1 MINRTSSP
9 DLPLVSIVI
18 LNYNKKYLSAK
29 CIAHLLR
36 VTNYPNFEVIFVDN
50 GSVDGSA
57 QFIKRMFE
65 PDARVKVVE
74 LQKNYGYALGNNIGA
89 SIAKGKYIAFI
100 NNDVIVTSNWLNELI
115 NALEKDTTI
124 GAVQGK
130 ILRAG
135 SNQIDSTGM
144 FIDYFGNV
152 IKRAGKEPDS
162 PEFNYVSEIF
172 SVSGSCFVVRKDA
185 YREVGEFNKNYFL
198 MFEEIDLSW
207 RLQLAGYRIVYIPTS
222 IVHHMVGTTTKEIQK
237 RLIRFHETKNKL
249 MTFLKN
255 ADLKGLIVYNP
266 FIAIFG
272 ALILDLI
279 RKQKCNADVIMPK
292 LEAIW
297 WIFRNFKAIM
307 FMRKKV
313 LRKSKVS
320 LLPTKYSTIFRL
332 FICKWRWG
340 YDYSMKFY
348 YQQVKK
354 YIEKFGKN
362 GNYAMDDGV
371 YKMNVKYC

>member
-1 MINRTSSP
+1 MINRADP
-9 DLPLVSIVI
+9 PNFPLVSIVI
-18 LNYNKKYLSAK
+18 LNYNKKYLSEK

-36 VTNYPNFEVIFVDN
+36 VTNYPNFEIIFVDN

-57 QFIKRMFE
+57 QFIKRIFE
-65 PDARVKVVE
+65 SDARVKVVE
-74 LQKNYGYALGNNIGA
+74 LRDNYGYALGNNIGA
-89 SIAKGKYIAFI
+89 SVARGKYIAFI

-115 NALEKDTTI
+115 NTLEKDTII

-135 SNQIDSTGM
+135 SNQIDSIGM
-144 FIDYFGNV
+144 FIDYFGNI
-152 IKRAGKEPDS
+152 IKIGEKESDG
-162 PEFNYVSEIF
+162 PEFNRVSEIF
-172 SVSGSCFVVRKDA
+172 SVTGSCFVVRKDA
-185 YREVGEFNKNYFL
+185 FREIGGFDKNYFL

-207 RLQLAGYRIVYIPTS
+207 RLRLAGYKIVYIPAST
-222 IVHHMVGTTTKEIQK
+222 VYHMVGATTKEIQK

-249 MTFLKN
+249 MTFFKN
-255 ADLKGLIVYNP
+255 ADLKELIVYNP

-272 ALILDLI
+272 SLILDLI
-279 RKQKCNADVIMPK
+279 RKQKRNVNVIMPK

-297 WIFRNFKAIM
+297 WIFRNFKVIM
-307 FMRKKV
+307 FMRRKV

-332 FICKWRWG
+332 FICKWRYG

-348 YQQVKK
+348 YQQIKK
-354 YIEKFGKN
+354 YIEKLERIKV
-362 GNYAMDDGV
+362 ML
-371 YKMNVKYC
+371 

>member
-1 MINRTSSP
+1 LSRYTDKEARRLGMINRTDP
-9 DLPLVSIVI
+9 PNFPLVSIVI
-18 LNYNKKYLSAK
+18 LNYNKKCLSEK

-65 PDARVKVVE
+65 SDARVKIVE

-89 SIAKGKYIAFI
+89 SIARGKYIAFV

-115 NALEKDTTI
+115 SILEKDTTI

-135 SNQIDSTGM
+135 SNQIDSMGM

-152 IKRAGKEPDS
+152 IKRGEKEPDG
-162 PEFNYVSEIF
+162 PEFNYASEIF
-172 SVSGSCFVVRKDA
+172 SVSGSCFVVREDA
-185 YREVGEFNKNYFL
+185 FREVGGFDKNYFL

-207 RLQLAGYRIVYIPTS
+207 RLRLAGYRIVCIPAS
-222 IVHHMVGTTTKEIQK
+222 SVYHMVGATTKEIQK

-249 MTFLKN
+249 MTFFKN
-255 ADLKGLIVYNP
+255 ADLKELIVYNP

-279 RKQKCNADVIMPK
+279 RKQKRNANVIMPK

-297 WIFRNFKAIM
+297 WVFRNFKAIM
-307 FMRKKV
+307 FMRRKV

-320 LLPTKYSTIFRL
+320 LLPTKYSTIFRF
-332 FICKWRWG
+332 FICKWRQG

-348 YQQVKK
+348 CQQIDNIYRK
-354 YIEKFGKN
+354 IGEN
-362 GNYAMDDGV
+362 RN
-371 YKMNVKYC
+371 